1 MNEMAPIKID
11 EIETQAGTHLVFD
24 RVDTGWTIKSGRAEL
39 FLVAIED
46 GVQVS
51 QRHFILEARSGV
63 AVIAPRLRT
72 GSAERYWGVVRP

>member
-11 EIETQAGTHLVFD
+11 EIETQAGTQLVFD

-51 QRHFILEARSGV
+51 RGVYAHGTRVAGSG
-63 AVIAPRLRT
+63 T
-72 GSAERYWGVVRP
+72 